1 MDGRIYGLLGRTLG
15 HSWSPAIHEKLGN
28 PAYQLMER
36 EPDQLAEFLRHPNL
50 GGVNVTIPYKQ
61 TVLPFCDHI
70 DPLAAQIGSVNTI
83 VNRGGELYAWN
94 TDIIGFCFMAHRTG
108 IDFAGKKVLIF
119 GSGGTSH
126 TARTGAEQMGARE
139 VVVVSRNG
147 KDNYSN
153 ISLHRDAEILVNTT
167 PVGMVPNTGKS
178 VVDLDDFPQCEGV
191 LDVIYNPRRT
201 AFLLQ
206 AEARGI
212 RCSDGLPMLVAQAKA
227 AVEHF
232 FDRSIDDS
240 KTEEI
245 IADLRRETQN
255 IVLIGMPGCGKST
268 VGAEL
273 EKLTGRTAVDLDT
286 EIERQDGRTIPA
298 IFRED
303 GESFFRALEQ
313 AATADFGRRSGLI
326 LMTGGGVVTDKRNY
340 PSLHQNGRI
349 YQLTRNIE
357 ALPTEGRPLSQ
368 TNDLQT
374 LYETRKPLYEQFRDV
389 TVENNDTPQAAA
401 AWIWRDFCAHIG
413 DERPE
418 PQPFG
423 YPGTGDL
430 RTKNI

>member
-28 PAYQLMER
+28 PRYQLIER
-36 EPDQLAEFLRHPNL
+36 EPEQLEQFLSKPNL

-70 DPLAAQIGSVNTI
+70 DPLAAEIGSVNTI
-83 VNRGGELYAWN
+83 VNRDGELYAWN
-94 TDIIGFCFMAHRTG
+94 TDIIGFCFMAHRAG

-126 TARTGAEQMGARE
+126 TARVAVEQMGAGE

-147 KDNYSN
+147 ADNYGNLSR
-153 ISLHRDAEILVNTT
+153 HRNADILVNTT
-167 PVGMVPNTGKS
+167 PVGMFPHAGKA
-178 VVDLDDFPQCEGV
+178 VVDLENFPQCEGV

-227 AVEHF
+227 AAQHF
-232 FDRSIDDS
+232 FDSPINDS
-240 KTEEI
+240 KMEGIITE
-245 IADLRRETQN
+245 LRRETQN

-268 VGAEL
+268 VGAQL
-273 EKLTGRTAVDLDT
+273 EQLTGRTAVDLDT
-286 EIERQDGRTIPA
+286 EIERRDGRSISA

-303 GESFFRALEQ
+303 GEPFFRALEREV
-313 AATADFGRRSGLI
+313 TAEFGQQSGLI
-326 LMTGGGVVTDKRNY
+326 LMTGGGVVTDERNY

-349 YQLTRNIE
+349 YQLTRPIE
-357 ALPTEGRPLSQ
+357 QLPTEGRPLSQ

-374 LYETRKPLYEQFRDV
+374 LYEIRRPLYERFRDV
-389 TVENNDTPQAAA
+389 IVDNNDTPKETA

-413 DERPE
+413 DERP
-418 PQPFG
+418 
-423 YPGTGDL
+423 
-430 RTKNI
+430 KS